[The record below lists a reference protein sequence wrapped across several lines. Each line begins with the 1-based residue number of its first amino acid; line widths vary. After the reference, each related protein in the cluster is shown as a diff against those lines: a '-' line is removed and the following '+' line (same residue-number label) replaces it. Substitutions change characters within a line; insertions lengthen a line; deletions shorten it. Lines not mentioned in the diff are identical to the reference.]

1 MDVSVVLEKVDG
13 NGYRATALMPT
24 AVVAEAPT
32 RDQAVDRIR
41 ALLSDKLAHSEVI
54 QVEVPASCG
63 NPWLSI
69 AGTWHNHPDI
79 DDVVDHIEAYRREV
93 DADPERQ

>member
-1 MDVSVVLEKVDG
+1 MDVSVVLEKVDD

-32 RDQAVDRIR
+32 RDQAVDRIV
-41 ALLSDKLAHSEVI
+41 ALLSERLAHSEVI
-54 QVEVPASCG
+54 QVEVPASCV

-69 AGTWHNHPDI
+69 AGTWRNHPDI
-79 DDVVDHIEAYRREV
+79 DAVVDNIESYRREV
-93 DADPERQ
+93 DADPERP